1 MDVTLI
7 PTQDQV
13 QLMLDSP
20 MTDTELSQL
29 KQIEERATAS
39 AGKITINK
47 IEMAQCLLEVYND
60 KLFRGKTGGRTWGE
74 YLQSHDFGK
83 LGFPNALTTESATN
97 HLNYAALCD
106 AIDDWNDDNP
116 TRTLPYPAGSTHLE
130 GWTLLFERERA
141 AAGHNAGSYMP
152 ITGANAALK
161 TWYTAVVNND
171 GKAPDKNT
179 TRSYGRKARDAGMGR
194 SAMSPADNSSNL
206 IHKKTAPARGGD
218 GFGSTPEPE
227 FKQPTASAADR
238 MQAAADA
245 AAREQRQA
253 AARAEERSLRED
265 GIDPRSISV
274 MEKESDFD
282 VMNECETYS
291 TQINKVHFEIQTL
304 EVWVRGRLNQY
315 GTDGMDMLRQFDAG
329 IYSINDDI
337 GTITDLSQRLADLAA
352 LLQDSVEPGSLHEG
366 KFQAEPSA

>member
-1 MDVTLI
+1 MTEVTLI
-7 PTQDQV
+7 PASDQV

-20 MTDTELSQL
+20 MTDGEQQQL
-29 KQIEERATAS
+29 ATIEARASGA

-83 LGFPNALTTESATN
+83 LGFPNALSTETATN

-106 AIDDWNDDNP
+106 AIDDWNDSNP
-116 TRTLPYPAGSTHLE
+116 GRELPYPGGSTHLM
-130 GWTLLFERERA
+130 GWTLLFERELA
-141 AAGHNAGSYMP
+141 SSGVQGVSAYMP
-152 ITGANAALK
+152 ITGAKAALK

-171 GKAPDKNT
+171 GKAPPKNVAQ
-179 TRSYGRKARDAGMGR
+179 SYGRKARDAGEGR
-194 SAMSPADNSSNL
+194 KPAFHSGTNASL
-206 IHKKTAPARGGD
+206 ARGSNPV
-218 GFGSTPEPE
+218 GSPKPEPE
-227 FKQPTASAADR
+227 SQPRTVSAQTR
-238 MQAAADA
+238 MEAAAAQLERD
-245 AAREQRQA
+245 QR
-253 AARAEERSLRED
+253 RAEERSLRQD
-265 GIDPRSISV
+265 GIDPRSIST

-291 TQINKVHFEIQTL
+291 TQMNKVHLDVQTL

-315 GTDGMDMLRQFDAG
+315 GTDGMDMLRKFDAG

-352 LLQDSVEPGSLHEG
+352 LLQDYVEPGSLDENS
-366 KFQAEPSA
+366 FTPEPTA

>member
-1 MDVTLI
+1 MEATLI

-20 MTDTELSQL
+20 MTDAEQQQLSS
-29 KQIEERATAS
+29 IEDRAKSS

-60 KLFRGKTGGRTWGE
+60 KLFRGKQGGRSWGD
-74 YLQSHDFGK
+74 YLKSHEFGK
-83 LGFPNALTTESATN
+83 LGFPNEITPETATG

-106 AIDDWNDDNP
+106 AIDDWNDANP
-116 TRTLPYPAGSTHLE
+116 TRHLPYPPGWSHLQ
-130 GWTLLFERERA
+130 GWTLLFDRA
-141 AAGHNAGSYMP
+141 APTSSGTLAAYMP
-152 ITGANAALK
+152 ITGAEAALK

-179 TRSYGRKARDAGMGR
+179 SRAYGRKARDAGICRAAMTTTNN
-194 SAMSPADNSSNL
+194 SANLTPGSPS
-206 IHKKTAPARGGD
+206 ARGGE
-218 GFGSTPEPE
+218 PQPE
-227 FKQPTASAADR
+227 FKQQTASAAER

-265 GIDPRSISV
+265 GIDPRSIST

-291 TQINKVHFEIQTL
+291 TQMNKVHFELQTL

-315 GTDGMDMLRQFDAG
+315 GTDGMNELRKFDAG
-329 IYSINDDI
+329 IYTIKDDV
-337 GTITDLSQRLADLAA
+337 GTITDMATRLADLAA
-352 LLQDSVEPGSLHEG
+352 LLQDHVEPGSLTDG
-366 KFQAEPSA
+366 KFQAEPSL

>member
-1 MDVTLI
+1 MTTTII

-20 MTDTELSQL
+20 MTDAEQQQLSS
-29 KQIEERATAS
+29 IEDRAKSS

-60 KLFRGKTGGRTWGE
+60 KLFRGKTGGRTWGD
-74 YLQSHDFGK
+74 YLKSHDFGK
-83 LGFPNALTTESATN
+83 LGFPNAISTESAAN

-106 AIDDWNDDNP
+106 AIDDWNDVNP
-116 TRTLPYPAGSTHLE
+116 TRSLPYPAGSTYLQ
-130 GWTLLFERERA
+130 GWTTLFDRSKVSSGISSMSA
-141 AAGHNAGSYMP
+141 YAP
-152 ITGANAALK
+152 ITGAETALK

-171 GKAPDKNT
+171 GKAPDKST
-179 TRSYGRKARDAGMGR
+179 TQAYGRKARDAGHGR
-194 SAMSPADNSSNL
+194 ESLGGHGDRSQL
-206 IHKKTAPARGGD
+206 IHGRPVADPVGHGQT
-218 GFGSTPEPE
+218 EPE
-227 FKQPTASAADR
+227 FKQQTASAAER

-265 GIDPRSISV
+265 GIDPRSIST

-291 TQINKVHFEIQTL
+291 TQMNKVHFELQTL

-315 GTDGMDMLRQFDAG
+315 GTDGMNELRKFDAG
-329 IYSINDDI
+329 IYTIKDDV
-337 GTITDLSQRLADLAA
+337 GTITDMATRLADLAA
-352 LLQDSVEPGSLHEG
+352 LLQDHVEPGSLTDG
-366 KFQAEPSA
+366 KFQAEPSL

>member
-1 MDVTLI
+1 MTGATLI
-7 PTQDQV
+7 PAENQV
-13 QLMLDSP
+13 QLMLESP

-29 KQIEERATAS
+29 EQIEQRSTSA
-39 AGKITINK
+39 AGKITLNK
-47 IEMAQCLLEVYND
+47 IEMAQCLYEVYQY
-60 KLFRGKTGGRTWGE
+60 KLFRGERGGRTWGD
-74 YLQSHDFGK
+74 YLKSHRFGK
-83 LGFPNALTTESATN
+83 LGFPNELETNSAN
-97 HLNYAALCD
+97 DWLMFAALCD
-106 AIDDWNDDNP
+106 AIDDWCDQNP
-116 TRTLPYPAGSTHLE
+116 GKERLPYPPGATYVH
-130 GWTLLFERERA
+130 GWSCLFNRKRA
-141 AAGHNAGSYMP
+141 A
-152 ITGANAALK
+152 GAANYLPFLSADDALE
-161 TWYTAVVNND
+161 TWKTAVFAND
-171 GKAPDKNT
+171 GKAPS
-179 TRSYGRKARDAGMGR
+179 RSVSRNYGSKAVAMGIGR
-194 SAMSPADNSSNL
+194 EPQSPNGLAKL
-206 IHKKTAPARGGD
+206 EAARGQKLTGP
-218 GFGSTPEPE
+218 GPSGSTPEPE

-253 AARAEERSLRED
+253 TARAEERSLRED
-265 GIDPRSISV
+265 GIDPRSVSV

-291 TQINKVHFEIQTL
+291 TQMNKVHFEVQTL